1 MRIKNFIVIFFVFV
15 GFVVANQAE
24 SLMNEA
30 NQLYQDKQYE
40 EAIVKYNSILE
51 SDFES
56 AALYY
61 NLGNSYY
68 RSAQFGFAILN
79 YERGL
84 KLDPSNEDLLYNL
97 SIVNARAV
105 DKIKEVPKIFIVEWW
120 EFLISAFPTT
130 MWQIVV
136 LIFYLLLLGS
146 ITLYFVTKSGT
157 TQRLT
162 IFTSLIG
169 LSGVI
174 FFSIILFAHAQRET
188 STEYGVLTTDT
199 ISAKQSPNE
208 TSNDLFVIHEGL
220 KVAVHEEFGEWYKIK
235 LSDGKVGWL
244 PKISL
249 EII

>member
-1 MRIKNFIVIFFVFV
+1 MRIINFIIILFIALNSVF
-15 GFVVANQAE
+15 ANQAE

-30 NQLYQDKQYE
+30 NQLYQNKQYE
-40 EAIVKYNSILE
+40 EAIIKYSSILD

-56 AALYY
+56 IALYY

-68 RSAQFGFAILN
+68 RSAQIGFAILN

-97 SIVNARAV
+97 SIVEARAV
-105 DKIKEVPKIFIVEWW
+105 DKIKDVPKLFIVEWW
-120 EFLISAFPTT
+120 ELLISALSTT
-130 MWQIVV
+130 MWQIIV
-136 LIFYLLLLGS
+136 LLFYLLLLGS
-146 ITLYFVTKSGT
+146 ISLYFITNSGT

-162 IFTSLIG
+162 IFSSLIG
-169 LSGVI
+169 LTGAM
-174 FFSIILFAHAQRET
+174 FFSVILFAHVQRET
-188 STEYGVLTTDT
+188 STDYGILTTNT

-220 KVAVHEEFGEWYKIK
+220 KVAVHEVFGEWYKIK

-244 PKISL
+244 PKKSL

>member
-1 MRIKNFIVIFFVFV
+1 MRIVNFIIIIFVLVNSAF
-15 GFVVANQAE
+15 ANQAE

-30 NQLYQDKQYE
+30 NQLYQNKQYE
-40 EAIVKYNSILE
+40 EAIVKYNSILAT
-51 SDFES
+51 DFES

-68 RSAQFGFAILN
+68 RSAKIGYAILN

-97 SIVNARAV
+97 SIVKARAV
-105 DKIKEVPKIFIVEWW
+105 DKIKEVPKLFIVEWW
-120 EFLISAFPTT
+120 ELLISALSTT

-136 LIFYLLLLGS
+136 LLFYLLLLGS
-146 ITLYFVTKSGT
+146 ITLYFVTRSGT

-162 IFTSLIG
+162 IFSSLIG
-169 LSGVI
+169 LSGAI
-174 FFSIILFAHAQRET
+174 FFSIILYANVQRET
-188 STEYGVLTTDT
+188 STDYGVLTTST

-208 TSNDLFVIHEGL
+208 SSNDLFIIHEGL
-220 KVAVHEEFGEWYKIK
+220 KVAVHESFGEWYKIK

-244 PKISL
+244 PKKSL

>member
-1 MRIKNFIVIFFVFV
+1 MRIVNFIIIIFVLVNSAF
-15 GFVVANQAE
+15 ANQAE

-30 NQLYQDKQYE
+30 NQLYQNKQYE
-40 EAIVKYNSILE
+40 EAIVKYNSILAT
-51 SDFES
+51 DFES
-56 AALYY
+56 VALYY

-68 RSAQFGFAILN
+68 RSAKIGYAILN

-97 SIVNARAV
+97 SIVKARAV
-105 DKIKEVPKIFIVEWW
+105 DKIKEVPKLFIVEWW
-120 EFLISAFPTT
+120 ELLISALSTT

-136 LIFYLLLLGS
+136 LIFYLLLLAS
-146 ITLYFVTKSGT
+146 ITLYFVTRSGT

-162 IFTSLIG
+162 IFSSLIG
-169 LSGVI
+169 LSGAI
-174 FFSIILFAHAQRET
+174 FFSIILYANVQRET
-188 STEYGVLTTDT
+188 STDYGVLTTNT

-208 TSNDLFVIHEGL
+208 SSNDLFIIHEGL
-220 KVAVHEEFGEWYKIK
+220 KVAVHESFGEWYKIK

-244 PKISL
+244 PKKSL

>member
-1 MRIKNFIVIFFVFV
+1 MRIVNFIIVIFVLVNSVF
-15 GFVVANQAE
+15 ANQAE

-30 NQLYQDKQYE
+30 NQLYQNKQYE
-40 EAIVKYNSILE
+40 EAIVKYNSILD
-51 SDFES
+51 SNFES

-68 RSAQFGFAILN
+68 RSGKIGFAILN

-97 SIVNARAV
+97 SIVKARAA
-105 DKIKEVPKIFIVEWW
+105 DRIKEVPKLFIVEWW
-120 EFLISAFPTT
+120 ELLISALSAT

-136 LIFYLLLLGS
+136 LLFYLLLLVS

-157 TQRLT
+157 TQRFSILS
-162 IFTSLIG
+162 SLLG
-169 LSGVI
+169 LSGAI
-174 FFSIILFAHAQRET
+174 LFSIILYANVQRET
-188 STEYGVLTTDT
+188 STDFGVLTVNT

-208 TSNDLFVIHEGL
+208 SSNDLFVIHEGL
-220 KVAVHEEFGEWYKIK
+220 KVAVHESFGEWYKIK

-244 PKISL
+244 PKTSL

>member
-1 MRIKNFIVIFFVFV
+1 MRIVNFIIVIFVLVNSVF
-15 GFVVANQAE
+15 ANQAE

-30 NQLYQDKQYE
+30 NQLYQNKQYE
-40 EAIVKYNSILE
+40 EAIVKYNSILD
-51 SDFES
+51 SNFES

-68 RSAQFGFAILN
+68 RSGKIGFAILN

-97 SIVNARAV
+97 SIVKARAS
-105 DKIKEVPKIFIVEWW
+105 DKIKEVPKLFIVEWW
-120 EFLISAFPTT
+120 ELLISALSTT

-136 LIFYLLLLGS
+136 LLFYLLLLVS

-157 TQRLT
+157 TQRFAILS
-162 IFTSLIG
+162 SLLG
-169 LSGVI
+169 LSGAI
-174 FFSIILFAHAQRET
+174 LFSIILYANVQRET
-188 STEYGVLTTDT
+188 STDFGVLTVNT

-208 TSNDLFVIHEGL
+208 SSNDLFVIHEGL
-220 KVAVHEEFGEWYKIK
+220 KVAVHESFGEWYKIK

-244 PKISL
+244 PKTSL

>member
-1 MRIKNFIVIFFVFV
+1 MRIINFIVILFISVSSIF
-15 GFVVANQAE
+15 ANQAE
-24 SLMNEA
+24 ALMNEA
-30 NQLYQDKQYE
+30 NQLYQNKQYE
-40 EAIVKYNSILE
+40 EAITKYNSILE
-51 SDFES
+51 DDYES
-56 AALYY
+56 VALYY

-68 RSAQFGFAILN
+68 RSAQIGFAILN

-97 SIVNARAV
+97 SIVKARAV
-105 DKIKEVPKIFIVEWW
+105 DKIKEVPKLFIVEWW
-120 EFLISAFPTT
+120 ELLISAFPTT

-136 LIFYLLLLGS
+136 LAFYLLLLGS

-162 IFTSLIG
+162 IFASLIG
-169 LSGVI
+169 LTGAI
-174 FFSIILFAHAQRET
+174 FFSIILFAHVQRET
-188 STEYGVLTTDT
+188 STDYGVLTTNT

-208 TSNDLFVIHEGL
+208 LSNDLFVIHEGL
-220 KVAVHEEFGEWYKIK
+220 KVAVHEVFGEWYKIK

-244 PKISL
+244 PKNSL